1 MSKIRLNIN
10 GLEVCGYEGQTIL
23 EVARENGVEHSDLVP
38 CDRVAPYG
46 ACGLCVVELEGSPKL
61 ARACATVISPNMVIK
76 TNTDRVKESRKLVL
90 ELLLSDHKG
99 DCRPP
104 CALACPAGTDCQGYV
119 GLVANGEYKE
129 AVKLI
134 KDLYPLPASIG
145 RVWSSSM

>member
-1 MSKIRLNIN
+1 MCIR
-10 GLEVCGYEGQTIL
+10 
-23 EVARENGVEHSDLVP
+23 
-38 CDRVAPYG
+38 DRYG

-61 ARACATVISPNMVIK
+61 TRACATVIGEDMVIK
-76 TNTDRVKESRKLVL
+76 TDTEKVKESRKLVL

-129 AVKLI
+129 AVKLV
-134 KDLYPLPASIG
+134 KEVFPLPASIG
-145 RVWSSSM
+145 RVCPHPCETACRRQMVEEPISKMCIRDRSYTPGFADSN